1 MIISLIAAIGS
12 NRELG
17 KDNKMLWHIRE
28 DFKHFKE
35 TTMGHT
41 LLMGRKTF
49 ESIGKPLPG
58 RTTLILT
65 RDSSYTQPNC
75 HTVHSFE
82 EALSYA
88 KANGEDHLFIA
99 GGGEIYKQSL
109 AEGLCDQMIL
119 SHVDFEGEADAF
131 FPEVDYSKW
140 ERVKELK
147 FEPTDKA
154 PAWSLCLYKKN

>member
-1 MIISLIAAIGS
+1 MIISSIAAIGN

-17 KDNKMLWHIRE
+17 KDNQMLWHIRE

-58 RTTLILT
+58 RKTLILT
-65 RDSSYTQPNC
+65 RDKDYLKPNC
-75 HTVHSFE
+75 TTVHSLE
-82 EALSYA
+82 EAIELC
-88 KANGEDHLFIA
+88 KRNKEDHLFIA
-99 GGGEIYKQSL
+99 GGGEVYKQTL
-109 AEGLCDQMIL
+109 GICDQLII
-119 SHVDFEGEADAF
+119 SHVDYSGEADAF
-131 FPEVDYSKW
+131 FPEVDFSSWNLALEKS
-140 ERVKELK
+140 

-154 PAWSLCLYKKN
+154 PSWRLCTYKKS